1 MGVEHI
7 IANLVLQQSSS
18 ALLCSRLLFVGSFF
32 RCLFLAF
39 RVIGIIQLS
48 WSQFRR
54 AFLEQITWKAVVY
67 PRDPGTCGTPNPL
80 SHADFVAPK
89 MTFRWLRIYE
99 SIRKVLNDPPLVRRK

>member
-7 IANLVLQQSSS
+7 IANLVLQQFSS
-18 ALLCSRLLFVGSFF
+18 ALLCSRLLFVGSLF

-48 WSQFRR
+48 WSQFLW